1 MNVVR
6 GLKLYQDI
14 FTDIEISKLTNYVNE
29 LRVSGQNGEL
39 SGGSLRFV
47 TLKVLF

>member
-1 MNVVR
+1 MR
-6 GLKLYQDI
+6 GLKLYQHL

-39 SGGSLRFV
+39 SGGSSPFV
-47 TLKVLF
+47 KLPL

>member
-1 MNVVR
+1 MK

-14 FTDIEISKLTNYVNE
+14 FTDTEISKLTNYVNE

-39 SGGSLRFV
+39 SGGFSGLLHLL
-47 TLKVLF
+47 LKC